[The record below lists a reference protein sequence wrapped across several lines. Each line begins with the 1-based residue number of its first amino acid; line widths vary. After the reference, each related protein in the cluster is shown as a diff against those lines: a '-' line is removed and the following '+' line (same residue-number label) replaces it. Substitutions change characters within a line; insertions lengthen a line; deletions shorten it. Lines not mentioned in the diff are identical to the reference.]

1 MRKPH
6 FCANGFKDFLSY
18 SFNSSSNLSTCANSG
33 GTQERQEGGNRR
45 LLKSIE
51 YMKLQLLSLK
61 SLSSFIFLTKEV
73 YSECTITVFS
83 YSSLS
88 FILYKVCDSRLIY
101 IIELDKFL
109 NKYIFFVP
117 RKALKLHLLCV
128 KQFDLLT
135 WDCSGET
142 PFFCAIYL
150 FNVTQFGGISILS
163 QYFHYFYL
171 SQRIT
176 TLNWNFL

>member
-1 MRKPH
+1 
-6 FCANGFKDFLSY
+6 
-18 SFNSSSNLSTCANSG
+18 
-33 GTQERQEGGNRR
+33 
-45 LLKSIE
+45 
-51 YMKLQLLSLK
+51 MKLQLLSLK

-176 TLNWNFL
+176 TLNWNFLQLTLPRQTTVLLLSDMKEDKQCLLFLLLQNASSVIYFGEISSLHEFSTI